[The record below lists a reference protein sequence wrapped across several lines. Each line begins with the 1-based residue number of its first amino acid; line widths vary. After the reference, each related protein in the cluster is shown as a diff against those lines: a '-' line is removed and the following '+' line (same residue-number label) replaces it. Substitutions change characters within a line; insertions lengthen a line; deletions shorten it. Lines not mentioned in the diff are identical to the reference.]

1 MSSMVQ
7 KTIEHLNIQLGSSQE
22 EAVQE
27 ALEVVNKEHHRELQ
41 CYQQL
46 LDVEIH
52 KLEDAHQ
59 EIEVYQ
65 QQLLAQND
73 VIDNLKQEFEAGIRK
88 IQSECERER
97 KELEQKLILE
107 QELELE
113 SVRMELKRV
122 QSEEILELTQAL
134 NKKDAQIEVLYEE
147 KQSLEEVLTERF
159 QHDRTTLVQE
169 LEKEYQ
175 DREKK
180 SVEWALQE
188 AHKNHQEQLERVQ
201 REREQHMEMFQ
212 EEITKTVEEKWKNK
226 LVQLREEMDSE
237 CKRELEDK
245 HILWEK
251 QKEEEI
257 KALQGWLDQVHKSEL
272 ESLRSRFRLAM
283 STTTMERSPSDS
295 SLEKS
300 HVQKDETELNTCEGI
315 LTNLQ
320 HQVEIDKEQL
330 IAEARETE
338 KQIWETKLQSTVE
351 ELADKYENQM
361 AELAARLSREH
372 KDHCEGLKARIH
384 AEKQVTFNQAVE
396 QVSRE
401 KDYIVESLQ
410 KEKAELVMQLRQE
423 KERLESIVQERL
435 DVTSGEGQL
444 LEKENRE
451 EKMKFQNEL
460 LETRTRF
467 SESRHV
473 QQWDV
478 VAGASST
485 LEAVLEETAS
495 ENQAWTGTKSLHEQ
509 MKPAESQ
516 ALGHL
521 DKVSVLTCNIGD
533 IILLR
538 YDDRYENYL
547 AFYLGPV
554 LHFLNTD
561 CMEALGLKSV
571 TPDSRKLYALAEV
584 THKEYCQAKK
594 AENRYKLPVG
604 SRFYRIKAKPWFK
617 DAQSRKERQTKGGS
631 SSGKYLGSGTLS
643 ASTI

>member
-1 MSSMVQ
+1 
-7 KTIEHLNIQLGSSQE
+7 
-22 EAVQE
+22 
-27 ALEVVNKEHHRELQ
+27 
-41 CYQQL
+41 
-46 LDVEIH
+46 
-52 KLEDAHQ
+52 
-59 EIEVYQ
+59 
-65 QQLLAQND
+65 
-73 VIDNLKQEFEAGIRK
+73 
-88 IQSECERER
+88 
-97 KELEQKLILE
+97 
-107 QELELE
+107 
-113 SVRMELKRV
+113 MELKRV
-122 QSEEILELTQAL
+122 QSEEILELTQVIAKPNSFVFKAL

-188 AHKNHQEQLERVQ
+188 AHKNHQEQLEEFRGKGTTHGDVSG
-201 REREQHMEMFQ
+201 RDYKDSRG
-212 EEITKTVEEKWKNK
+212 KWKNK

-330 IAEARETE
+330 LAEARETE

-444 LEKENRE
+444 PEKENRE

-478 VAGASST
+478 VTGASST

-631 SSGKYLGSGTLS
+631 SSGKYLGSEHYRPQQSKEMGTWLKS
-643 ASTI
+643 G